1 MPYRLS
7 ALFCALLHSSP
18 PLPISLALSVAI
30 AKRDGDGGG
39 GAAGQ
44 GGVLEG
50 SARTKRNIRGSTLVG
65 FDNAE
70 PSRRLPAAFSV

>member
-18 PLPISLALSVAI
+18 PLPISLALSVVI
-30 AKRDGDGGG
+30 AERHGGG
-39 GAAGQ
+39 GAVGQ

-50 SARTKRNIRGSTLVG
+50 SERTKQNMRGSTLEG

-70 PSRRLPAAFSV
+70 PSRCLPAAFAV